1 MAKYYFWLK
10 LKEDFFTDK
19 RIKKLRKIAGGD
31 TFTIIY
37 LKLLLLSLKT
47 NGVIEF
53 EGVEDNIHEEL
64 ALTLDEDTE
73 NVRLLLAYLF
83 KNDMVEI
90 RENQDLFLTEIDNL
104 VGKEG
109 KSAVR
114 VRKYRKNKD
123 ELTQKNNTQALQC
136 NTQALQ
142 CNKNVTVEKEKEIE
156 LELEL
161 KLELEKREKEIERE
175 KVVSTSDS
183 NTRTHSLTRSLTI
196 YDSII
201 DLYNSTCINLPK
213 IKTISQKR
221 QKLLDNLLKQFTLD
235 DFKTVFENANN
246 SEFLSGQTKDWQ
258 ANFDWLI
265 NAQNFVNTLEN
276 QYKTFSKQAEKD
288 YKAEDDFTEYF

>member
-83 KNDMVEI
+83 NNDMVET
-90 RENQDLFLTEIDNL
+90 RENQDLFLTEFNNL
-104 VGKEG
+104 VGKEAE
-109 KSAVR
+109 SAER

-123 ELTQKNNTQALQC
+123 ELTQKNHHSS
-136 NTQALQ
+136 
-142 CNKNVTVEKEKEIE
+142 VTM
-156 LELEL
+156 
-161 KLELEKREKEIERE
+161 
-175 KVVSTSDS
+175 
-183 NTRTHSLTRSLTI
+183 
-196 YDSII
+196 
-201 DLYNSTCINLPK
+201 
-213 IKTISQKR
+213 
-221 QKLLDNLLKQFTLD
+221 
-235 DFKTVFENANN
+235 
-246 SEFLSGQTKDWQ
+246 
-258 ANFDWLI
+258 
-265 NAQNFVNTLEN
+265 
-276 QYKTFSKQAEKD
+276 
-288 YKAEDDFTEYF
+288 